1 MKKLF
6 LKTISLIYSVNL
18 IYEIKNKR
26 YWGSD
31 IRMTTRPCF
40 VRPNYVRACEPKIF
54 SQEFAVCGDQLT
66 LGARLNWTCWIICN
80 EGVT

>member
-1 MKKLF
+1 M
-6 LKTISLIYSVNL
+6 SLIYSVNL

-54 SQEFAVCGDQLT
+54 SQEFAVCGSVDVGGSLELDVLDHLQ
-66 LGARLNWTCWIICN
+66 
-80 EGVT
+80 